1 MDTAPKK
8 KIVVAEDDQFLSN
21 AYRVKLTKEGFEV
34 KMVGD
39 GQELMNLLK
48 TYRPDIIILD
58 LLMPVK
64 DGFEAIKEIKAS
76 PALKNIPVIIA
87 SNLGQ
92 KNDIDQG
99 RPLGASDYII
109 KSDLSL
115 EDLVAKIK
123 SLLGT
128 KLNFTKSIPSLGKSD
143 EGSA

>member
-1 MDTAPKK
+1 MDTGLKK

-76 PALKNIPVIIA
+76 PSLKNIPVIIA

-99 RPLGASDYII
+99 KALGASDYII

-128 KLNFTKSIPSLGKSD
+128 KLNSVKSISP
-143 EGSA
+143 

>member
-76 PALKNIPVIIA
+76 PSLKNIPVIIA

-99 RPLGASDYII
+99 KALGASDYII

-128 KLNFTKSIPSLGKSD
+128 KLNSVKSISP
-143 EGSA
+143 